1 MIKIMSTGDL
11 HLGKNY
17 SSHHEEA
24 RRKYSEAR
32 FSALRNLVKAANER
46 ECDYIIIT
54 GDMFDKKSVS
64 VGDISAACSILGT
77 FDGTVAVIPGNHDYY
92 EDKKDGLWNRFNE
105 KRCDNTLLL
114 TENQPYPMDKLILY
128 PAICHSKHSSENA
141 IGWIKEDTSVHD
153 VNMIHIGVAH
163 GSIEGVSPDPDH
175 EYFPMSIQEL
185 TNSNVD
191 LWLIGHT
198 HVPYPAEPFIK
209 NPKILN
215 AGTHQQTDI
224 ADNSEGS
231 AFFVVID
238 DDRQITAE
246 RVHTGEIRFISIA
259 VDVAHGC
266 SLEDSVSDALSEYLN
281 DAENISVRI
290 SITGTALKSDYD
302 IREKIYEKYSSRFIL
317 FEVFDNDLKAEITA
331 EMIDNET
338 NKGSIENE
346 LLKKYIDEPDI
357 LNLAFDLIKKCKE
370 A

>member
-17 SSHHEEA
+17 SAHHEEA

-32 FSALRNLVKAANER
+32 FAALRNLVTIANEK

-54 GDMFDKKSVS
+54 GDMFDTKRVS
-64 VGDISAACSILGT
+64 VGDISVACSILGT

-92 EDKKDGLWNRFNE
+92 EGKNDDFWNKFNE
-105 KRCDNTLLL
+105 KRCDNTILL
-114 TENQPYPMDKLILY
+114 TESQPYPMDNLILY
-128 PAICHSKHSSENA
+128 PAVCHSKHSSENA
-141 IGWIKEDTSVHD
+141 IGWIKEDRSVHD
-153 VNMIHIGVAH
+153 ADKLHIGVAH
-163 GSIEGVSPDPDH
+163 GSIEGVSPDPNH

-185 TNSNVD
+185 TSSDVD

-198 HVPYPAEPFIK
+198 HIPYPAEPLIK

-231 AFFVVID
+231 AFLVVID
-238 DDRQITAE
+238 DNRQITAE
-246 RVHTGEIRFISIA
+246 RVHTGEIRFINTA
-259 VDVAHGC
+259 VTVKHGC
-266 SLEDSVSDALSEYLN
+266 SLDDAVSDALSEYLN
-281 DAENISVRI
+281 DAEKISVRI
-290 SITGTALKSDYD
+290 NITGTALKSDYD
-302 IREKIYEKYSSRFIL
+302 NREHIYENYRSRFIL
-317 FEVFDNDLKAEITA
+317 FEAFDNELKAEITA

-346 LLKKYIDEPDI
+346 LLKKYIDEPEV

-370 A
+370 V